1 MPQQHTLAEQPDAGI
16 LRLAAEAA
24 GLWTWEADLVADT
37 TVFQEGFW
45 EAYGYRYHGPVAT
58 IEFIR
63 LMRRADQWSVARAW
77 QAHLQGETE
86 MYESEWRLRTA
97 TGEWRWL
104 RARGRITRRDANGA
118 PLWMVGVYMDITRER
133 EIRHAL
139 AESRAEIEAIFRASP
154 DAMAIVVSDLTIRRI
169 NAAAARLFEQ
179 VTGARELEGTNL
191 LDYPFFIESPVF
203 IAEVRKALSGTTSTT
218 TEHEFRAPGL
228 GPGWWEGRFSPVVGP
243 RGEVIG
249 ASITIRDISERKR
262 LEQARVQAL
271 KLESLG
277 LMASGIAH
285 DFNNLLT
292 AIVANVELAA
302 MNVEHEEQHSALAEA
317 RGAATRASEL
327 VEQLLAFA
335 GKKPATARP
344 VDLAALTGELV
355 RYTRKIPGA
364 PVRIDTALDPV
375 PPVEA
380 DATQLRQL
388 VLNLLVNAVEATR
401 DTGRRVV
408 VRTSTVTDAAA
419 AAPSPL
425 VEARQAPRYARLEV
439 SDEGVGMDAE
449 TRTRIFDPFF
459 TTKESGHGLG
469 LALALGAVR
478 AHGGAIALE
487 SEPGC
492 GTTFTILIPAP

>member
-1 MPQQHTLAEQPDAGI
+1 MSQQHTLAEQPDPGT
-16 LRLAAEAA
+16 LRVALEAA

-37 TVFQEGFW
+37 TVFQDGFW
-45 EAYGYRYHGPVAT
+45 EAYDHHHDGPVET
-58 IEFIR
+58 FDFIQHMHR
-63 LMRRADQWSVARAW
+63 GDQRAVTRAW

-97 TGEWRWL
+97 SGEWRWI
-104 RARGRITRRDANGA
+104 RSRGKITRRDANGT
-118 PLWMVGVYMDITRER
+118 PLWMVGVYMDITREK
-133 EIRHAL
+133 EAQQAL
-139 AESRAEIEAIFRASP
+139 AESRAETEAVFRGSH
-154 DAMAIVVSDLTIRRI
+154 DAMVIVASDLTIRRI
-169 NAAAARLFEQ
+169 NAAAARLLER
-179 VTGARELEGTNL
+179 VTGTTEVEGTNL
-191 LDYPFFIESPVF
+191 LDYPFFIESPRF
-203 IAEVRKALSGTTSTT
+203 LGEVRNALAGKTFTI
-218 TEHEFRAPGL
+218 EREFQAPEL
-228 GPGWWEGRFSPVVGP
+228 APGWWEGCFSPVLGL

-249 ASITIRDISERKR
+249 ASVTIRDITERKR

-292 AIVANVELAA
+292 VIIANLELAA
-302 MNVEHEEQHSALAEA
+302 MDAANEEQHSSLAEA

-327 VEQLLAFA
+327 VEQLITFA
-335 GKKPATARP
+335 GQRPTATHP
-344 VDLAALTGELV
+344 VDLAALTEEIV
-355 RYTRKIPGA
+355 RYTRKIPGTPA
-364 PVRIDTALDPV
+364 RIDTDLEPV

-401 DTGRRVV
+401 GTGGRVV
-408 VRTSTVTDAAA
+408 VRTSTITDASG

-425 VEARQAPRYARLEV
+425 VEARPAHRYVRLEV

-459 TTKESGHGLG
+459 TTKEAGHGLG
-469 LALALGAVR
+469 LASALGAVR

-487 SEPGC
+487 SEPGR
-492 GTTFTILIPAP
+492 GSTFTVLIPAS